1 MQEDFEK
8 LLKFCNEPLQTPYH
22 KSLKLYVKI
31 WKRVGEDGKGK
42 ILSVA
47 ENTLKPIADAAL
59 KCKTSKS
66 LCTFIA
72 DEKIH
77 LYLSSAPKKDA
88 PKFSLSMFAT
98 KAIREEKHEKFAKL
112 VSSVLAHINP
122 KVKSFVAE
130 LVEESKDDEVT
141 DPSNLIQRIIG
152 NLDPSNPEA
161 ALSMIDDL
169 GDANMSANLRATLE
183 EIKGLKGAD
192 KAASKEKI
200 KALVSTLVSGVVD
213 NYM

>member
-1 MQEDFEK
+1 MQEDFGK
-8 LLKFCNEPLQTPYH
+8 LLNFCNEPLQTPYH

-31 WKRVGEDGKGK
+31 WKRVGEDGKEK

-47 ENTLKPIADAAL
+47 INTLKPIVDTAMKSKSA
-59 KCKTSKS
+59 KS

-98 KAIREEKHEKFAKL
+98 KALREEKEDKFAKL
-112 VSSVLAHINP
+112 ITNVLGHINP
-122 KVKSFVAE
+122 QVKKSFVAE
-130 LVEESKDDEVT
+130 LVETKDDEVS
-141 DPSNLIQRIIG
+141 DPSSLIQRIIG

-169 GDANMSANLRATLE
+169 GDENMSANLRATLE

-200 KALVSTLVSGVVD
+200 KTLVSTLVSGVVD